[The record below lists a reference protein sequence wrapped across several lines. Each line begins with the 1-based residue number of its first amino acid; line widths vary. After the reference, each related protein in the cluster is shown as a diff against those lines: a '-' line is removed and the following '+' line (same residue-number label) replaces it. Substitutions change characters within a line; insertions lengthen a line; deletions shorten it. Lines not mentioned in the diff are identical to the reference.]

1 MGKPL
6 TKWPHFEQII
16 VYCLSYVKYFYK
28 RSYLMTI
35 KSVSQWF
42 MIISKSGWIIQFEL
56 FYFSPTL
63 KDSNLFGHMTPLW
76 CHWIDGYMTLPLW
89 LPGYR
94 VIVWR
99 WNNWNVQSNK
109 VNYWWKPQGRKQYE
123 SMNSPWK
130 YTFKESRD
138 KNKTT
143 LVRYSVQQEP
153 WKIRQG
159 RNPESEGRRTPEEI
173 AKARILSPKDGE
185 PSKKIESEGCMIK
198 LFKTISSGVGR
209 RVSALAISS
218 VVLVEQN
225 TLLGVFN

>member
-1 MGKPL
+1 
-6 TKWPHFEQII
+6 
-16 VYCLSYVKYFYK
+16 
-28 RSYLMTI
+28 MTI
-35 KSVSQWF
+35 KSLSQWF
-42 MIISKSGWIIQFEL
+42 MIIYKSGWIIQFEL

-63 KDSNLFGHMTPLW
+63 KDSNLYGHMTPLW
-76 CHWIDGYMTLPLW
+76 CHWIDGYMTLPLG

-130 YTFKESRD
+130 YTFKESWD

-173 AKARILSPKDGE
+173 AKAGILSPKDGE
-185 PSKKIESEGCMIK
+185 PSKKIAKAENLSLKDAWLNYLKPFLRGLDEGFLPWRFLRWFWLNRIPYSAF
-198 LFKTISSGVGR
+198 LISVII
-209 RVSALAISS
+209 LHEISI
-218 VVLVEQN
+218 
-225 TLLGVFN
+225 TLYH